1 MTSMTR
7 SRTRLKASSAW
18 VTLALLLL
26 LCGVANAG
34 RKRIVVLE
42 FEGDKAEKFHEDVVR
57 LIKKSHTVVSLDK
70 WNGTAE
76 ELSATKPTD
85 KNIKK
90 VAKKLKIDGVVTGT
104 VEKRRDEYILRL
116 KLRSGASGELV
127 GNTVNIKSESAKLD
141 GTAAKDLKDE
151 LIDSIG
157 GLESNRDGGGGGD
170 DEAEEEKPKKG
181 GTAKKPD
188 DEEEKPKKGGFVK
201 KGDDEEE
208 KPKKAAAAE
217 EKPKKAAAAEEK
229 PKKAAAAE
237 EKPKKGGT
245 AKKPD
250 DEEVAALKPKSD
262 DEKPKK
268 SKPDDEDEDKDK
280 PKKVARKDDD
290 EDDDDDGGGGDDD
303 TQISKSVALTGAAVY
318 APGERAIDAAVGMS
332 FTARRMAFSFDPNQV
347 TQRPAGYKQSTPV
360 PGAYIDVTAYP
371 LSFGHDRKDILRH
384 LGVTLMFDR
393 VLSINSKNP
402 NTMTTLKSSE
412 QRFAIGATFRYPL
425 GQGASAPVVGAA
437 LRYNKQSFTIQG
449 DAVIPDVSYSM
460 FDLTGTFALPIG
472 AKMVLNLNAAL
483 LLPLNAGEITLLAQ
497 YGRAKITGFE
507 GSAGLDYML
516 LKNIFARA
524 EGRFETLGYAF
535 KQEGMRSPGVGG
547 ARDTYYGGVVTAG
560 YLF

>member
-1 MTSMTR
+1 MTR
-7 SRTRLKASSAW
+7 SRTRLPASSAW
-18 VTLALLLL
+18 IALVLLLL
-26 LCGVANAG
+26 LSGVANAG

-57 LIKKSHTVVSLDK
+57 LIKKSHTVVSVDK

-76 ELSATKPTD
+76 EMSAAKPTD

-90 VAKKLKIDGVVTGT
+90 VAKKLKVDGVVSGT

-127 GNTVNIKSESAKLD
+127 GSAVNIKSESAKLD

-151 LIDSIG
+151 LIDVIST
-157 GLESNRDGGGGGD
+157 LESNRDGSGGGD
-170 DEAEEEKPKKG
+170 EEVEEEKPKKGGAGKKPDDEEEKPKKGGFVKKSDDEEEKPKKG

-188 DEEEKPKKGGFVK
+188 DEEKPKKTPV
-201 KGDDEEE
+201 
-208 KPKKAAAAE
+208 AE
-217 EKPKKAAAAEEK
+217 EKPKKT
-229 PKKAAAAE
+229 
-237 EKPKKGGT
+237 GT
-245 AKKPD
+245 GKKPD
-250 DEEVAALKPKSD
+250 DEEVAALKPKAD
-262 DEKPKK
+262 DEEKPKK
-268 SKPDDEDEDKDK
+268 VKDDDDDDKDK

-290 EDDDDDGGGGDDD
+290 DGGGGDDD
-303 TQISKSVALTGAAVY
+303 DDTQIGKSVTLTGAAVY
-318 APGERAIDAAVGMS
+318 APSERAIDAAVGMS

-371 LSFGHDRKDILRH
+371 LSFGHNRKDILRH
-384 LGVTLMFDR
+384 IGVTLMFDR
-393 VLSINSKNP
+393 ALSINSKNP
-402 NTMTTLKSSE
+402 NTNMKLKSAE
-412 QRFAIGATFRYPL
+412 QRLAIGATFRYPL
-425 GQGASAPVVGAA
+425 GQGATAPVIGAA
-437 LRYNKQSFTIQG
+437 LRYNSQSFTIDG

-460 FDLTGTFALPIG
+460 FDFTGTFAYPIG
-472 AKMVLNLNAAL
+472 SKLVLNLNATL

-507 GSAGLDYML
+507 GSGGLDYML

-524 EGRFETLGYAF
+524 EVRFETLGYAF
-535 KQEGMRSPGVGG
+535 IGEGMRSTGVGG
-547 ARDTYYGGVVTAG
+547 ARDTYYGGVLTAG